1 MGFSISAGEI
11 FGLSCSLVWAVNSLM
26 VRTQSQAI
34 PPAMMNGIRCAVATV
49 FFWAMLPFGPPLS
62 SYSLV
67 TGTEWALLVGG
78 LLIGMAVGETMYL
91 AAIREIG
98 VSRAMAL
105 SGTFPLSTFFFE
117 WALLQNPFSRR
128 FFLGICLVAV
138 GVIFLSSRSRQP
150 ARERPDR
157 LVLGTFLALFACLL
171 WGLSTVMLKPAIA
184 NMTSVQANSVRV
196 PLTAAVLFLARAWAG
211 PVMRI
216 RDIDRRALFIVAAS
230 GIVGVGGGSLL
241 YVMAIARIGPA
252 KMATLASVSPVLGM
266 LMSVFLLKEK
276 LTLPLL
282 AGVILCVGG
291 VWMVL

>member
-1 MGFSISAGEI
+1 MGFSISAGEV
-11 FGLSCSLVWAVNSLM
+11 FGLTCSFVWALNSLM

-49 FFWAMLPFGPPLS
+49 FFWALLPFGPPLS
-62 SYSLV
+62 SYAHV

-128 FFLGICLVAV
+128 FFLGICLVAL
-138 GVIFLSSRSRQP
+138 GVLFLSSRARQP
-150 ARERPDR
+150 AGERPDR
-157 LVLGTFLALFACLL
+157 LALGVFLALFACLL

-184 NMTSVQANSVRV
+184 HMTSVQANSVRV

-216 RDIDRRALFIVAAS
+216 RDIDRRALLIVAAS
-230 GIVGVGGGSLL
+230 GIVGVGAGSLF
-241 YVMAIARIGPA
+241 YVMAIDRIGPA
-252 KMATLASVSPVLGM
+252 KMATLASVSPVIGM
-266 LMSVFLLKEK
+266 LMAVIFLKEK
-276 LTLPLL
+276 LTLRLVG
-282 AGVILCVGG
+282 GVVLCVTG